1 MFNFG
6 SKRRQATTV
15 AAALGVLAFGGV
27 LASAASLGTVSGDSL
42 GVGVTTVAS
51 CDTDG
56 ITLGY
61 SNTFDNT
68 AGTYIVTAVNV
79 SNINVGPGGCLGKV
93 LDVTLKDNTGAA
105 IGNGSLPV
113 GGPMGQT
120 VTILGNSS
128 AASVVGA
135 AVVISD

>member
-27 LASAASLGTVSGDSL
+27 LASAASLGTVTGASL

-56 ITLGY
+56 ISVGY
-61 SNTFDNT
+61 SNSFDST
-68 AGTYIVTAVNV
+68 AGTYIVSAVNV
-79 SNINVGPGGCLGKV
+79 SNINVGPSGCLGKV
-93 LDVTLKDNTGAA
+93 LDVTLKDVSGAA
-105 IGNGSLPV
+105 VGTGSLVV

-120 VTILGNSS
+120 VTISGNSS
-128 AASVVGA
+128 AEAVAGA
-135 AVVISD
+135 AIVISD